1 MADIRK
7 KLQEAS
13 GSNGGL
19 KKMMIEQ
26 KLASLFYVKRDPE
39 EESRFIKMLLE
50 REGESQER
58 VGLHASAML
67 ASDNEFCLRQQVLSL
82 FFKQNQNENVNA
94 NLMRIFEEGNCVH
107 QKWQR
112 LFIAA
117 GLGKPEDM
125 DRHRF
130 IKKYDLSYTPDAR
143 IHLFG
148 EDILVEIK
156 SMNTY
161 AFQKATS
168 HPSGEKQLNFYLCRE
183 KLNWGFVLAE
193 DKNTQEFKVFVVV
206 RNKELDK
213 QNVDRLVAIQE
224 AKNYFIESRK
234 MPKRKCKDCDCK
246 QASTCN
252 MRDACFNIGIGRKK
266 I

>member
-1 MADIRK
+1 MADIK
-7 KLQEAS
+7 QKLREAQK
-13 GSNGGL
+13 GNL
-19 KKMMIEQ
+19 KGMMLEQ
-26 KLASLFYVKRDPE
+26 KLASLFYVKRNPE

-50 REGESQER
+50 REGENQER

-67 ASDNEFCLRQQVLSL
+67 ESDNEFCLRQQVLSL
-82 FFKQNQNENVNA
+82 LFKQIQNENIPSGLARV
-94 NLMRIFEEGNCVH
+94 FEEGNCIH

-130 IKKYDLSYTPDAR
+130 VKKYELSYTPDAR
-143 IHLFG
+143 IHIFG
-148 EDILVEIK
+148 EDVLVEIK

-161 AFQKATS
+161 AFQKAKS

-183 KLNWGFVLAE
+183 NLPWGFVLAE
-193 DKNTQEFKVFVVV
+193 DKNTQEFKVFIVKQD
-206 RNKELDK
+206 KEADK
-213 QNVDRLVAIQE
+213 RYLKRLIDIKK
-224 AKNYFIESRK
+224 AKEYFLENRK

-246 QASTCN
+246 QAQKCN
-252 MRDACFNIGIGRKK
+252 MRDACFNIGMGRIKL
-266 I
+266 

>member
-1 MADIRK
+1 MADIKK
-7 KLQEAS
+7 KLREVQT
-13 GSNGGL
+13 GNL
-19 KKMMIEQ
+19 KGMMLEQ
-26 KLASLFYVKRDPE
+26 KLASLFYVKRNPI

-50 REGESQER
+50 REGENQER

-82 FFKQNQNENVNA
+82 LFKQLQNENISASLARV
-94 NLMRIFEEGNCVH
+94 FEEGNSIH

-125 DRHRF
+125 DKHRY
-130 IKKYDLSYTPDAR
+130 IKKYELSYTPDAR
-143 IHLFG
+143 IHIFG
-148 EDILVEIK
+148 EDVLVEIK

-168 HPSGEKQLNFYLCRE
+168 HPSGEKQLNFYLCLE
-183 KLNWGFVLAE
+183 NLPWGFVLAE
-193 DKNTQEFKVFVVV
+193 DKNTQDFKVFVVK
-206 RNKELDK
+206 RDK
-213 QNVDRLVAIQE
+213 DAARQYLERLIDIKE
-224 AKNYFIESRK
+224 AKGYFLESKK

-246 QASTCN
+246 QAQKCN
-252 MRDACFNIGIGRKK
+252 MRDACFNIGMGRIKL
-266 I
+266 